1 MGVKS
6 LFNYKLNFNE
16 DENKA
21 RQGTISIFSSPLI
34 RGVKVGLMDAL
45 TASAR
50 TNTWKTVLQFFYN
63 HSCTLLTSQIAGL
76 LKELEN

>member
-6 LFNYKLNFNE
+6 LFNYKLNFDE

-34 RGVKVGLMDAL
+34 RGVKVDAL

-76 LKELEN
+76 LKELES